1 MQQLKSALEMPGSF
15 GVPIID
21 DLQFAGNEGYSLLQS
36 WQRYGS
42 VFKMRI
48 LGQKCAVLIGAEANK
63 LVLVEQ
69 AERLSSYLGWRYFVE
84 PAFGKTLMIQDG
96 QQHSTTRRLMMSAFH
111 GAAITSYLETMQ
123 EIVQACLSAWANH
136 GEMVLIDSL
145 RKMTLLVGARL
156 LLGVQAEKEIDE
168 IEQLYN
174 AQLQASLSLLRVN
187 LPFTT
192 FGKGQLARALLKH
205 RLQAMITERRRN
217 QNLQSSHDALGLF
230 LAAIDSE
237 DNALSLNQ
245 IMDEIIHLV
254 NASHFTTAGMLSW
267 AMFELAARADWR
279 ERLLEELE
287 QVVKGELNIEHL
299 RQLPQMTNFL
309 KEIERLYPPTSLI
322 IRGVVKEIEYAG
334 YRIEPGWTII
344 ISQFVTHRLPEI
356 YTNPEQFDPNRFE
369 IGREEDKKVSFSLLG
384 FGGGAHVCIGR
395 EFALLEIKVFLATL
409 LRHYNFDV
417 TPKYSTLAPV
427 LVPPKAQNQLRV
439 RVTKK

>member
-15 GVPIID
+15 GVPIIG
-21 DLQFAGNEGYSLLQS
+21 DLQFAANEGYSLLQS
-36 WQRYGS
+36 WQRYGE
-42 VFKMRI
+42 VFKMRL

-63 LVLVEQ
+63 LVLVDQ

-96 QQHSTTRRLMMSAFH
+96 QQHSTTRRLMMPAFH
-111 GAAITSYLETMQ
+111 SAAIASYLETME
-123 EIVQACLSAWANH
+123 EIVQACLSTWANL
-136 GEMVLIDSL
+136 GEIVLIDAL

-156 LLGVQAEKEIDE
+156 LLGVQADKEIDE

-205 RLQAMITERRRN
+205 QLQAMITQRRRK

-254 NASHFTTAGMLSW
+254 NASHFTTAGILSW

-279 ERLLEELE
+279 ERLLKELE

-299 RQLPQMTNFL
+299 RQLPQMNNFL
-309 KEIERLYPPTSLI
+309 KEIERLYPPTALI
-322 IRGVVKEIEYAG
+322 VRGVVKEIEYAG

-356 YTNPEQFDPNRFE
+356 YTNPEQFDPDRFAL
-369 IGREEDKKVSFSLLG
+369 GREEDKKVPFSLLG

-409 LRHYNFDV
+409 LRHYRFSV
-417 TPKYSTLAPV
+417 TPEYSALAPV
-427 LVPPKAQNQLRV
+427 LVPPKTQNQLRV
-439 RVTKK
+439 RITKK

>member
-1 MQQLKSALEMPGSF
+1 MQQLKSAMEMPGSF
-15 GVPIID
+15 GVPIIS
-21 DLQFAGNEGYSLLQS
+21 DLQFASKEGYSLLQS
-36 WQRYGS
+36 WQQYGS
-42 VFKMRI
+42 VFKMQL

-96 QQHSTTRRLMMSAFH
+96 QQHSTTRRLMMPAFH
-111 GAAITSYLETMQ
+111 SAAITSYLETMQ
-123 EIVQACLSAWANH
+123 EIVQACLSTWANQ
-136 GEMVLIDSL
+136 GEMVLMDSL
-145 RKMTLLVGARL
+145 RKMTLLVGAKL

-168 IEQLYN
+168 IEKLYN

-192 FGKGQLARALLKH
+192 FGKGQVARTRLKQ
-205 RLQAMITERRRN
+205 RLQKMITERRN

-237 DNALSLNQ
+237 GNALPLNQ

-254 NASHFTTAGMLSW
+254 NASHFTTAGMLAW

-279 ERLLEELE
+279 ERLREELE
-287 QVVKGELNIEHL
+287 QFVKGELNIEHL
-299 RQLPQMTNFL
+299 RQLPQMTNFI

-334 YRIEPGWTII
+334 YKIEPGWTQPKFIPSYII
-344 ISQFVTHRLPEI
+344 
-356 YTNPEQFDPNRFE
+356 N
-369 IGREEDKKVSFSLLG
+369 
-384 FGGGAHVCIGR
+384 
-395 EFALLEIKVFLATL
+395 
-409 LRHYNFDV
+409 
-417 TPKYSTLAPV
+417 
-427 LVPPKAQNQLRV
+427 
-439 RVTKK
+439 